1 MVLLTLWYLGTS
13 RRKFAKEAKM
23 LLGNA
28 NADYYRAIADREVR
42 HPAYKIE
49 IPRVLKSSA

>member
-13 RRKFAKEAKM
+13 RKKFAKDAKM
-23 LLGNA
+23 RLGNA
-28 NADYYRAIADREVR
+28 NADYYRAIADRVVG

-49 IPRVLKSSA
+49 IPRASKSSA